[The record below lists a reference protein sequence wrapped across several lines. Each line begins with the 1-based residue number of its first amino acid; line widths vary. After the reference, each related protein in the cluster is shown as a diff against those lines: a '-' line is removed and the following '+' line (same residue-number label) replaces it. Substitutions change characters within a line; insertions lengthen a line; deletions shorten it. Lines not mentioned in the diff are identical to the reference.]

1 MIRVLHVIGA
11 MDRGGAETMIMNLY
25 RAINRDVIQF
35 DFVVH
40 EQRRCDY
47 DEEIERLGGRI
58 YRVPR
63 FTGVNAVSYRRSFR
77 RFFDEHPEHPIIHGH
92 IGSSCALYLAE
103 AKRAGRYT
111 IAHSHS
117 QNFPLTPSQ
126 AAFRVLSYPTR
137 FVADYFMACSCKA
150 GTDRYGR
157 RFSDEHRGKVLE
169 NGIDLA
175 LYACDEGAHVA
186 AKTAFGLDGVPVIG
200 HVGRLAPEKNHEF
213 LLKTVALVRK
223 QLPDVRLVCVGR
235 GPLLQ
240 QEQERARNLGIED
253 SVTFLGVRTDV
264 PDLLRAFDIFVFPS
278 VKEGLPISAIEAQAS
293 GVPSLLSTGVPD
305 EAVVSSNVQ
314 RRPLDD
320 GPQVWAD
327 RCIALLRGLP
337 PRRDHR
343 EDVRAHGFDINDSAR
358 WLSAFYGDVAGTR

>member
-1 MIRVLHVIGA
+1 

-63 FTGVNAVSYRRSFR
+63 FTGVNAVSYRQSFR
-77 RFFDEHPEHPIIHGH
+77 RFFDEHPEHPIVHGH

-103 AKRAGRYT
+103 AKRAGRYA

-150 GTDRYGR
+150 GVDRYGH
-157 RFSDEHRGKVLE
+157 RFSDENRGKVLE

-175 LYACDEGAHVA
+175 LYGCDEDAHRS
-186 AKTAFGLDGVPVIG
+186 AKMALGLDGVPVIG

-278 VKEGLPISAIEAQAS
+278 VKEGLAISAIEAQAS

-320 GPQVWAD
+320 GPRVWAD